1 MCGIVGYIG
10 KQNAWPILIE
20 ELKNLEYRG
29 YDSAG
34 MALVEHAHGWELPCE
49 LSYVRTVGKV
59 EVLEKALLQTP
70 LKGKTGIAH
79 TRWATHGE
87 PSEKNAHPHISHK
100 VAVVHNGII
109 ENYESLRAQLI
120 EEGYRFVSDTD
131 TEVLPHLIEREIARG
146 AQTFEDAVQK
156 ALQYVEGAY
165 AIAVVCGD
173 DSDEIVAACNSS
185 PLVIGI
191 GKDELYLA
199 SDELAFG
206 GKVDAVVHLKDGEIV
221 RLCADGTYTFRGL
234 HQSSLTERLE
244 KPSVTE
250 AVTKGGFAHY
260 MYKEIL
266 EQPQAMRNVLA
277 GRLREGS
284 PVVFGGFTSD
294 IESRLKDARRIM
306 LVGCGTSL
314 FAGMTAKNVIESLCG
329 TMCEV
334 EQAAEFAYR
343 NPALTSSDIVV
354 AISQSGETAD
364 TLRAFELAKERHALC
379 IGITNRVGSTLAKR
393 TRVGIY
399 LHAGPEIAVAS
410 TKAFTAQATAL
421 LLFALRVAELK
432 GIDIEDL
439 KKYLQLLPI
448 LMTQSLKQEAHIKA
462 LAEKYKNAQ
471 RVIVIGRGSGVALA
485 MEAAL
490 KIREVS
496 YIDAHGLSAAELKHG
511 TLALVEKGVPVV
523 AIMPQG
529 TLRGK
534 MLSNLE
540 EVKTRGGEVVLFE
553 APADIPQELVPIVL
567 APQLQLLAYHLG
579 VVRGVDVDQPRN
591 LAKSVTVE

>member
-10 KQNAWPILIE
+10 KQNAWPFLIE
-20 ELKNLEYRG
+20 GLKNLEYRG

-34 MALVEHAHGWELPCE
+34 IATIYSEPLGSHTKVVKKPGKITELQKVLEERLVAG
-49 LSYVRTVGKV
+49 TVGI
-59 EVLEKALLQTP
+59 
-70 LKGKTGIAH
+70 GH

-87 PSEKNAHPHISHK
+87 PTTKNAHPHVSANSH

-109 ENYESLRAQLI
+109 ENYADLRAELI
-120 EEGYRFVSDTD
+120 TQGFVFLSDTD
-131 TEVLPHLIEREIARG
+131 TEVLPHLIERELSSNEQG
-146 AQTFEDAVQK
+146 LESAVVR
-156 ALQYVEGAY
+156 ALSYVDGAY
-165 AIAVVCGD
+165 AIAVVCPEYP
-173 DSDEIVAACNSS
+173 DEIVAACNSS
-185 PLVIGI
+185 PLVVGI
-191 GKDELYLA
+191 GEEELYLA

-206 GKVDAVVHLKDGEIV
+206 GKVDAVAHLKDGEV
-221 RLCADGTYTFRGL
+221 VTLRHNGSYTFRGL
-234 HQSSLTERLE
+234 HQNALAGRLE
-244 KPSVTE
+244 KPNITT

-284 PVVFGGFTSD
+284 PILFGGFTPD

-334 EQAAEFAYR
+334 EQAAEFTYR
-343 NPALTSSDIVV
+343 NPVLTSADVVV

-364 TLRAFELAKERHALC
+364 TLKAFELAKERHALC

-410 TKAFTAQATAL
+410 TKAFTAQSTAL
-421 LLFALRVAELK
+421 LLFALRIAELK
-432 GIDIEDL
+432 GIDIESI
-439 KKYLQLLPI
+439 KKYLHLLPI
-448 LMTQSLKQEAHIKA
+448 LLTQSLKQEVRIKA
-462 LAEKYKNAQ
+462 LAERYKSAQ
-471 RVIVIGRGSGVALA
+471 RIIVIGRGSGVALA

-490 KIREVS
+490 KIREVA

-511 TLALVEKGVPVV
+511 TLALVEKGTPVV
-523 AIMPQG
+523 AIIPQG
-529 TLRGK
+529 NLRGK

-540 EVKTRGGEVVLFE
+540 EVKTRGGEIVSFE
-553 APADIPQELVPIVL
+553 VPPDVPPELLPIVL
-567 APQLQLLAYHLG
+567 APQLQLLSYYLG
-579 VVRGVDVDQPRN
+579 VARGVDVDQPRN